1 LESNHVTVD
10 PVGRRDESALWP
22 AAIAGGRRRA
32 VVVIPTYNECEN
44 IEAIISAALAE
55 QEHIA
60 GFDLHVL
67 VADSHSNDGTLDV
80 VQRMAEENPNVHL
93 LDVMERGIGVGL
105 YKGLCHA
112 VEALDADVLLEM
124 DADFQHN
131 PEDIPQFLQRIA
143 EGYDLVVGSRFIPG
157 STNKMPFYRRV
168 LSVGANQ
175 VIRILLGLK
184 GVTEITTS
192 YRAFTRET
200 FLRVKPES
208 VPWEERSFIPVPVF
222 LVRMLES
229 GANATEVPITMH
241 PRTRGYSKMAYWP
254 YIRDIFL
261 FAMRSRLGKKAQ

>member
-1 LESNHVTVD
+1 LD
-10 PVGRRDESALWP
+10 SAGEGTSP
-22 AAIAGGRRRA
+22 QRRRRA
-32 VVVIPTYNECEN
+32 VVVIPTYNESEN
-44 IEAIISAALAE
+44 LEAIATAALAE
-55 QEHIA
+55 QA
-60 GFDLHVL
+60 SVADFDLHVL
-67 VADSHSNDGTLDV
+67 VADSHSNDGTLDIAG
-80 VQRMAEENPNVHL
+80 RMSEENPNFHL
-93 LDVMERGIGVGL
+93 LDVLERGIGVGL
-105 YKGLCHA
+105 YRGLRHA
-112 VEALDADVLLEM
+112 VDELDADVLLEM

-131 PEDIPQFLQRIA
+131 PQDIPQFLQKIS

-157 STNKMPFYRRV
+157 SMNKMPFYRRV

-200 FLRVKPES
+200 FLRVRPES
-208 VPWEERSFIPVPVF
+208 VPWQERSFIPVPVF

-241 PRTRGYSKMAYWP
+241 PRTQGYSKMVYWR

-261 FAMRSRLGKKAQ
+261 FAIRSRLGRKRQ

>member
-1 LESNHVTVD
+1 M
-10 PVGRRDESALWP
+10 
-22 AAIAGGRRRA
+22 
-32 VVVIPTYNECEN
+32 VVIPTYNESEN
-44 IEAIISAALAE
+44 LEAIATAALAE
-55 QEHIA
+55 QA
-60 GFDLHVL
+60 RVADFDLHVL
-67 VADSHSNDGTLDV
+67 VADSHSNDGTLDIAG
-80 VQRMAEENPNVHL
+80 RMSEENPRFHL
-93 LDVMERGIGVGL
+93 LDVLERGIGVGL
-105 YKGLCHA
+105 YRGLRHA
-112 VEALDADVLLEM
+112 VDELDADVLLEM

-131 PEDIPQFLQRIA
+131 PQDIPQFLQKIS

-157 STNKMPFYRRV
+157 SMNKMPFYRRI

-208 VPWEERSFIPVPVF
+208 VPWRERSFIPVPVF
-222 LVRMLES
+222 LIRMLES

-241 PRTRGYSKMAYWP
+241 PQTHGSSKMVYWR

-261 FAMRSRLGKKAQ
+261 FAIRSRLGWK

>member
-1 LESNHVTVD
+1 VEEFLASNHVTGS
-10 PVGRRDESALWP
+10 PVEQGKGD
-22 AAIAGGRRRA
+22 GGSSPPTRCA
-32 VVVIPTYNECEN
+32 VVVIPTYNESEN
-44 IEAIISAALAE
+44 LRAIVTAALAE

-67 VADSHSNDGTLDV
+67 VADSHSSDGTLDIA
-80 VQRMAEENPNVHL
+80 QRMTEENPSVHL
-93 LDVMERGIGVGL
+93 LDVIERGIGVGL
-105 YKGLCHA
+105 YRGLRHA
-112 VEALDADVLLEM
+112 VEVLGADVLLEM

-131 PEDIPQFLQRIA
+131 PQDIRKFLLKIA

-157 STNKMPFYRRV
+157 SMNRMPFYRRV

-229 GANATEVPITMH
+229 GASATEVPITMH
-241 PRTRGYSKMAYWP
+241 PRTRGHSKMAYWP

-261 FAMRSRLGKKAQ
+261 FAIRSRLGRKTR